1 MVAHKP
7 SNRAFLSHG
16 GEGMKVLHEADKALY
31 FQRSYIAAD
40 GLWFMK
46 IEEKRGFDEALE
58 TDCAVWRVMPK
69 IQARFLKSLTRM
81 GQGINEGSPDFAEQN
96 SGCLAL
102 HECLTTKLD
111 LEGFRF
117 ETQWEGDRAFIL
129 SIGWCPWYDAL
140 VKAGRTHIAAKIG
153 KCICTAEYSVWAREF
168 GETIMFEM
176 LDYLC
181 AGSRCC
187 MMKFREEGA
196 SPRLTGDSV

>member
-1 MVAHKP
+1 
-7 SNRAFLSHG
+7 
-16 GEGMKVLHEADKALY
+16 MKVLHEADKALY

-46 IEEKRGFDEALE
+46 IEEKHGFDEALE

-81 GQGINEGSPDFAEQN
+81 EQGLN
-96 SGCLAL
+96 AL

-117 ETQWEGDRAFIL
+117 ETQWDSDRMFII
-129 SIGWCPWYDAL
+129 SIWWCPWYDAL
-140 VKAGRTHIAAKIG
+140 VKADRTHIAAKIG

-196 SPRLTGDSV
+196 SPCLTGDSV